1 MCKLSVQITDFYC
14 IYDLIQISNCRA
26 IHFGATVQFF
36 LMTMV
41 SNTKSLSSNAVNMF
55 FWPEYQYDNAF
66 LGINE

>member
-1 MCKLSVQITDFYC
+1 MNAIIFKTNMCKLSVQITDFYC

-41 SNTKSLSSNAVNMF
+41 SNTKSSSSK
-55 FWPEYQYDNAF
+55 YDF
-66 LGINE
+66 LA